1 MRRSL
6 SEMALFRFI
15 LMSPLQADS
24 HGWHSAWS
32 MGHSVLIKMKGIQYG
47 IKKSPQALLQAWG
60 DKCTSKKVKSDSA
73 TECFQIFENRV
84 KPQHRLLIYIFPD
97 RPSSQ
102 GSSKSSKRE
111 CSAVALKPQ
120 AFNSSDG
127 FIALPQ
133 HSGISDSSA
142 LVSTVFPQLTHS

>member
-47 IKKSPQALLQAWG
+47 IKKI
-60 DKCTSKKVKSDSA
+60 T
-73 TECFQIFENRV
+73 
-84 KPQHRLLIYIFPD
+84 
-97 RPSSQ
+97 PSF
-102 GSSKSSKRE
+102 
-111 CSAVALKPQ
+111 VAGL
-120 AFNSSDG
+120 G
-127 FIALPQ
+127 
-133 HSGISDSSA
+133 
-142 LVSTVFPQLTHS
+142 